1 MQSAAAPF
9 PTTVHRLDWRG
20 WGCLSA
26 TVLLVFLIFG
36 GALARLVHLW
46 ETQPE
51 YSFGYLIPF
60 ISVFL
65 VWQRKSELERLV
77 FTGSWWGVLIVAV
90 GLVLWGLGRLSTLD
104 TLAHYAFVT
113 VLAGLVLSYVGSQ
126 GMRLLAVPLI
136 MLLFMVPLPN
146 YLLRELSGAL
156 QLLSSQLGV
165 SFIRLCGVSV
175 FLEGNVIDLG
185 SMKLQVVEACD
196 GLRYLFPLM
205 TLSFIAAYFYKES
218 FWKRAVVFLSA
229 IPISVFMN
237 SLRIGL
243 IGITV
248 DRWGRAMAEGVLHDF
263 EGWVIFMISMGLLLA
278 EIWLLTKLSKN
289 VKPLRDIFSLDFP
302 AQAPAGARIRYRPI
316 AKSYLL
322 ALAALALTALAARTI
337 PETYHVIPK
346 RTPLLEFPMV
356 LEDWR
361 GRPESLDRVYLEQ
374 LQLTD
379 YLLAT
384 YAGARAQP
392 VNLFVSYYDT
402 QSKGNS
408 AHSPRDCIPGD
419 GWEIKSLERYPLSGI
434 EVNNQTLIINR
445 AVIQKAET
453 TQLVYYWFQQRGRIV
468 AGEYWV
474 KLYLFWDLI
483 TRQRSD
489 GAMIR
494 LVTAVAKGDAVEAAD
509 QRLRAF
515 TQSAFPRL
523 RQFIPE

>member
-1 MQSAAAPF
+1 MQSTATSF
-9 PTTVHRLDWRG
+9 SVTVHRHDWRG
-20 WGCLSA
+20 WGCLLF
-26 TVLLVFLIFG
+26 TVVLLFLVFG
-36 GALARLVHLW
+36 EALARLVHQW

-60 ISVFL
+60 ISAFL
-65 VWQRKSELERLV
+65 VWQRKAELERLV
-77 FTGSWWGVLIVAV
+77 FAGSWWGLALAAI
-90 GLVLWGLGRLSTLD
+90 GLLAWGLGRLSTLD
-104 TLAHYAFVT
+104 TLAHYAFVM
-113 VLAGLVLSYVGSQ
+113 VLAGLALAYVGPR
-126 GMRLLAVPLI
+126 GLRLLAVPLI

-156 QLLSSQLGV
+156 QLISSQLGV

-196 GLRYLFPLM
+196 GLRYLFPLL
-205 TLSFIAAYFYKES
+205 TLSFIAAYFYRAPM
-218 FWKRAVVFLSA
+218 WKRAIVFLSA

-278 EIWLLTKLSKN
+278 EIWFLTKL
-289 VKPLRDIFSLDFP
+289 
-302 AQAPAGARIRYRPI
+302 AGAKMRDVFNVQFPESSPTGAKVRYRPV
-316 AKSYLL
+316 AKSYLAALAAL
-322 ALAALALTALAARTI
+322 ALAALAAQSV
-337 PETYHVIPK
+337 PKTYHLVPK
-346 RTPLLEFPMV
+346 RTPFSQFPMV
-356 LEDWR
+356 MDEWR
-361 GRPESLDRVYLEQ
+361 GRPESLGSVYLEQ
-374 LQLTD
+374 LQLAD

-384 YAGARAQP
+384 YSGASLAP
-392 VNLFVSYYDT
+392 VNLYVSYYDT
-402 QSKGNS
+402 QAKGNS

-419 GWEIKSLERYPLSGI
+419 GWEVKSLEKYELPSTEFNKR
-434 EVNNQTLIINR
+434 TLIVNR
-445 AVIQKAET
+445 AVIRKAET

-483 TRQRSD
+483 ARQRSD
-489 GAMIR
+489 GAMVR
-494 LVTAVAKGDAVEAAD
+494 LVTLLHKGEDEAAAD
-509 QRLRAF
+509 QRLGVFVQGAL
-515 TQSAFPRL
+515 PRL